1 MQDQEKTLTILFL
14 NSFSSTTKGM
24 ECCVGNLSQWNLVNS
39 ANTGYDY

>member
-24 ECCVGNLSQWNLVNS
+24 ECCAEHLPEMEFGKF
-39 ANTGYDY
+39 G